1 MGESSRAKKVLVGVT
16 GSIAAYK
23 AAELVSRL
31 CADGK
36 EVRVVMTRSATRF
49 IGPLTF
55 RSLTGNPTC
64 VEMFDE
70 GAPDPIQHVNL
81 ARFPDVVVVAP
92 ASAQTIARLAIGMA
106 DELLS
111 CVLLATKAPVIIAP
125 AMNSCMWAHPAVR
138 GNIEK
143 LRSYGY
149 TIVEP
154 DEGRLAC
161 GEVGKGKLAPVET
174 ILKEIERLLT

>member
-1 MGESSRAKKVLVGVT
+1 MPGSRSKKVLVGVT

-23 AAELVSRL
+23 AADLVSRL
-31 CADGK
+31 CSDGM
-36 EVRVVMTRSATRF
+36 EVRVVMTRAATLF
-49 IGPLTF
+49 VGPLTF
-55 RSLTGNPTC
+55 QSLTGNPVC

-70 GAPDPIQHVNL
+70 EAADAIAHVNL

-92 ASAQTIARLAIGMA
+92 ASAQTIARLALGLA

-125 AMNSCMWAHPAVR
+125 AMNSVMWEHPAVKS
-138 GNIEK
+138 NLEK

-154 DEGRLAC
+154 DVGRLAC
-161 GEVGKGKLAPVET
+161 GEVGKGKLAPVEA
-174 ILKEIERLLT
+174 ILQEIERLLT